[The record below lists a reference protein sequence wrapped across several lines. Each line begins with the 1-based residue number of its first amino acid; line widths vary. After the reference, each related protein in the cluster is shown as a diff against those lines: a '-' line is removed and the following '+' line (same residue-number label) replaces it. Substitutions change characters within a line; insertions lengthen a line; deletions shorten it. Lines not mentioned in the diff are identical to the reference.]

1 MVLLY
6 AVRLSLASPH
16 GSWYDKMIIIV
27 EKSEDLPLWIN
38 AIVPPWP
45 TCWWG

>member
-1 MVLLY
+1 MSAALNRTHGRMVLLY

-27 EKSEDLPLWIN
+27 EIN
-38 AIVPPWP
+38 A
-45 TCWWG
+45 